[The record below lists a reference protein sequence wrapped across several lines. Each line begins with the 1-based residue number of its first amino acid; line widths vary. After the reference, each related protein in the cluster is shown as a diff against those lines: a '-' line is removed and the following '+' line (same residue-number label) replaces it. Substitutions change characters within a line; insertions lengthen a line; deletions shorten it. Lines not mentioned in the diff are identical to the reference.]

1 MKKIFLVLFL
11 LSVLIIDAQNQR
23 FAYEYRLV
31 ADSTAKKDVKTEIMY
46 LDVSKKGSK
55 FYSSEV
61 AISDSMREDR
71 IKKGIHDFSGINFGY
86 IPFVVEKSYPDYK
99 TLFFNSLDIDKYK
112 VTDDRPQNW
121 KILPDKEKIGEF
133 TAQKAT
139 LDFGGRKWTAWFVT
153 DIPIQDGPY
162 KFHGLPGLI
171 VKIEDKTNSHSFVL
185 KEVKKRNEDWITE
198 SEKKSFS
205 KVIPVNM
212 ETYKKQ
218 FIESRNNPTK
228 GLRQMLAS
236 GTKVM
241 MLDEGGK
248 PIEPEMMMKMREKEG
263 KEENAKNNNLL
274 ELDLLK

>member
-1 MKKIFLVLFL
+1 MKKIFFVFFL

-23 FAYEYRLV
+23 FVYEYRSIP
-31 ADSTAKKDVKTEIMY
+31 DSTAKNDLKTEIMY
-46 LDVSKKGSK
+46 LDIAKKGSK
-55 FYSSEV
+55 FYSREKY
-61 AISDSMREDR
+61 ISDSVREDR
-71 IKKGIHDFSGINFGY
+71 IKKGIHDFTGINFGY

-99 TLFFNSLDIDKYK
+99 TLFFNSLDMDKYK
-112 VTDDRPQNW
+112 VTDDRSQNW

-133 TAQKAT
+133 AAQKAT

-171 VKIEDKTNSHSFVL
+171 VKIEDKTKAHSFVL
-185 KEVKKRNEDWITE
+185 KEAKKQNEDWITE
-198 SEKKSFS
+198 GEKKSFS
-205 KVIPVNM
+205 KVIPVNT

-218 FIESRNNPTK
+218 FMESRNNPTK
-228 GLRQMLAS
+228 GIRQMLAS
-236 GTKVM
+236 GRKIM
-241 MLDEGGK
+241 MMDESGK
-248 PIEPEMMMKMREKEG
+248 PIEPETMLRMREKEG